1 MNFFKENIRIAVFS
15 IQTNLMRSLL
25 TMLGIIIGVSS
36 VIAIITIG
44 NGGRDFIVGLVR
56 DMGQNMITISV
67 NHNRVDASQM
77 ISRRDISSIRAM
89 ENVRHAS
96 PQMFSIG
103 SFTSSQHEG
112 MAVALAGNSDLQH
125 VLGLQVQSGHFFT
138 EAEYLSEMPVALIPT
153 AGAMAFW
160 GHTNVIGQ
168 RVQFTVGGQTETVR
182 IIGIADFAI
191 AAAGVGGFLDGGDD
205 GGGPLDGLLGD
216 IGGPLG
222 GDAILVLYMPSSV
235 IHRMTGGAG
244 TYDNLSIIADDERN
258 LDAVGSA
265 AVNHLYITH
274 GNAGSGAYTAVNMAS
289 YIDLLDSVIN
299 VFTLFIAG
307 VSAISLVVGGIGVMN
322 IMLVSV
328 TERTREI
335 GIRKA
340 LGAKTGT
347 IMMQFLTES
356 VILCLI
362 GGTIGFIIGV
372 AIAAFV
378 AWFMGI
384 PIAMAFTTVAI
395 AVGFSSAIGIFFGIY
410 PARRAAKM
418 LPIEALRRE

>member
-36 VIAIITIG
+36 VISIITIG

-89 ENVRHAS
+89 EHVRHAS
-96 PQMFSIG
+96 PQMFMLG
-103 SFTSSQHEG
+103 SFATATNEG
-112 MAVALAGNSDLQH
+112 MSLALAGNSDLQH
-125 VLGLQVQSGHFFT
+125 VLGLQVQQGYFFT
-138 EAEYLSEMPVALIPT
+138 EAEYRGEVPVALIPT
-153 AGAMAFW
+153 AGAMDIF
-160 GHTNVIGQ
+160 GHTNVVGQ
-168 RVQFTVGGQTETVR
+168 RVQFTVGGQTETIR

-191 AAAGVGGFLDGGDD
+191 AAGGMFGDGGNPLEGMMD
-205 GGGPLDGLLGD
+205 GFDAGGL
-216 IGGPLG
+216 I
-222 GDAILVLYMPSSV
+222 GDAVMVLFMPSSV

-265 AVNHLYITH
+265 AVNQLYITH
-274 GNAGSGAYTAVNMAS
+274 GNAGSGAYTAVNMAN

-299 VFTLFIAG
+299 ILTLFIAG

>member
-1 MNFFKENIRIAVFS
+1 
-15 IQTNLMRSLL
+15 
-25 TMLGIIIGVSS
+25 
-36 VIAIITIG
+36 
-44 NGGRDFIVGLVR
+44 VR
-56 DMGQNMITISV
+56 DMGQNVVTISV

-77 ISRRDISSIRAM
+77 ITRRDITSIRAM
-89 ENVRHAS
+89 EHVRHAS
-96 PQMFSIG
+96 PQMFTIG
-103 SFTSSQHEG
+103 SFTSAQHEG

-125 VLGLQVQSGHFFT
+125 ILGLQVEAGHFFT
-138 EAEYLSEMPVALIPT
+138 EAEYLGEMPVALVPT

-160 GHTNVIGQ
+160 GHTNVVGQ
-168 RVQFTVGGQTETVR
+168 RVHFTVGGQTETVR

-191 AAAGVGGFLDGGDD
+191 MGAAGGLLDGGSDD
-205 GGGPLDGLLGD
+205 GGGGGPLDGLLGD
-216 IGGPLG
+216 LGGPLG

-235 IHRMTGGAG
+235 LHRMTGGAG
-244 TYDNLSIIADDERN
+244 TYDNVSIIADDERH
-258 LDAVGSA
+258 LDAIGSA
-265 AVNHLYITH
+265 AVNQLYITH
-274 GNAGSGAYTAVNMAS
+274 GNAGSGAYTAMNMAN

-299 VFTLFIAG
+299 ILTLFIAG

-347 IMMQFLTES
+347 IMTQFLTES

-362 GGTIGFIIGV
+362 GGSIGFIIGV

-384 PIAMAFTTVAI
+384 PIAMAASTVAI